1 MNAPPNSYEA
11 GKAELLDAINTNGLD
26 AFNLL
31 INHARLKAAH
41 IRRDSEVI
49 DTVRRVGAAAG
60 IPKKALWGRIRI
72 LEREAAA
79 VPDNPDTWSF
89 NKPPRTNGEDGD
101 HPEDVLER
109 ISGALEQIE
118 ADILPPQDE
127 PRQRKD
133 QLVAVAA
140 STIQPKRIEWL
151 WPGRFAL
158 GKLAILG
165 GFPDVGKSQLI
176 IDIAARVSRGDAWPC
191 DEGRAPQGNI
201 LLLCSEDDPADTVI
215 PRLIAAG
222 ADLERVYIVPM
233 VATKSGGE
241 AVFSIQQ
248 HLPMLREKLAA
259 IPQVLLVAIDPLS
272 AHMGVGQVNTGRTSD
287 VRGMLTPLVRVAQDK
302 RLSIIGV
309 MHFNKNQGVSN
320 AMLRISDSLAFV
332 AQARHCYVA
341 VEDPE
346 IEGRFLFV
354 RAKNNLESRKRQAL
368 AYGISVKTVVTD
380 PTGDIEAP
388 YVEWDIKHVE
398 GRAAELIEEALG
410 STAGRPGKLEAAADF
425 LRAELAAGPLPSKE
439 LFDRAGK
446 DGFSERTIRRAQERY
461 RAEIQPSKTGP
472 DGGWVWQLKGDAQ

>member
-11 GKAELLDAINTNGLD
+11 GKAELLDAINTDGLD

-41 IRRDSEVI
+41 IRRDPEVI
-49 DTVRRVGAAAG
+49 DAVRQAGVAAG

-72 LEREAAA
+72 LERDAAAA
-79 VPDNPDTWSF
+79 VADNPDEWSF
-89 NKPPRTNGEDGD
+89 NKFPRFNGTNGH
-101 HPEDVLER
+101 HPEDVLEQ
-109 ISGALEQIE
+109 IAGMAEQIE
-118 ADILPPQDE
+118 VDIPPRRDE

-165 GFPDVGKSQLI
+165 GFPDVGKSQLV
-176 IDIAARVSRGDAWPC
+176 IDIVSRVSRGDAWPC
-191 DEGRAPQGNI
+191 DEGRAPQGDV
-201 LLLCSEDDPADTVI
+201 LLFCSEDDPADTVI

-222 ADLERVYIVPM
+222 ADLNRVYIVPM

-248 HLPMLREKLAA
+248 HLPMLREKLEA

-287 VRGMLTPLVRVAQDK
+287 VRGMLTPLVRIAQDK

-341 VEDPE
+341 VED
-346 IEGRFLFV
+346 
-354 RAKNNLESRKRQAL
+354 Q
-368 AYGISVKTVVTD
+368 
-380 PTGDIEAP
+380 
-388 YVEWDIKHVE
+388 
-398 GRAAELIEEALG
+398 
-410 STAGRPGKLEAAADF
+410 KLRGGF
-425 LRAELAAGPLPSKE
+425 YSSGP
-439 LFDRAGK
+439 
-446 DGFSERTIRRAQERY
+446 RTI
-461 RAEIQPSKTGP
+461 
-472 DGGWVWQLKGDAQ
+472 